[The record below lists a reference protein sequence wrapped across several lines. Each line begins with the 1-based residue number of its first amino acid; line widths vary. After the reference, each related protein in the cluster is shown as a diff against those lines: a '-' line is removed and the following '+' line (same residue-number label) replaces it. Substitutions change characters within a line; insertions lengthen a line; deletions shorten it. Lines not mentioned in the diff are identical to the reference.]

1 MTLDEVKKMPPISD
15 ERLAEI
21 MAFED
26 TDISD
31 CPELT
36 SNEMAQFRI
45 KRPQPEIGRIAK
57 EQIPVDADI
66 VAWIKKIDDDYLSR
80 INTVLRKAMA

>member
-21 MAFED
+21 LAFED

-36 SNEMAQFRI
+36 SEEMSQYRVKLPRSEI
-45 KRPQPEIGRIAK
+45 QPK

-66 VAWIKKIDDDYLSR
+66 VAWFKKTDDDYLSR